1 MSTKLREVLEQ
12 NKERYIEEL
21 KNLIA
26 IDTHD
31 IGHGIAGGLEA
42 EGQDYMIR
50 LFESMGADEIVKD
63 DMDEAVIQE
72 CFEKHQ
78 EGNLGH
84 NQENRYNVYA
94 TFNIAIDG
102 NTSDTNINEILCY
115 IIMKQKGYKIGYD
128 CYKRIKNNKLLS
140 LLCKK

>member
-1 MSTKLREVLEQ
+1 MKTKLREVLEQ
-12 NKERYIEEL
+12 NKENYIEQL
-21 KNLIA
+21 KNLVA

-31 IGHGIAGGLEA
+31 LGHGIAGGLEA

-63 DMDEAVIQE
+63 DMDEAVIRE

-94 TFNIAIDG
+94 TFKGKKGGKSILFNSHIDVMPADEADEWTTRRL
-102 NTSDTNINEILCY
+102 N
-115 IIMKQKGYKIGYD
+115 
-128 CYKRIKNNKLLS
+128 RISGTGK
-140 LLCKK
+140 CMAAVRRI